1 MERDLANRLKFLQ
14 NKLKESMCLLIYYID
29 SKEIINLTNLCNCK
43 VSFSGEKIYNTI
55 YGLTKDFKTCGI
67 DTNDIYKEIIGTI
80 NEMISIE
87 NQKQLISSKS
97 PKIIELFPSE
107 LPQFISL
114 KCHYYGR
121 RGIFGFYGAKCF
133 NKIRHIDH
141 SPANGL
147 SNSSGIDFLKKSI
160 KKDQEYFEKLDK
172 LAEKRRRLKVSYTYT
187 SGPIDNPICD

>member
-14 NKLKESMCLLIYYID
+14 NKLKESMCLLIYYLD
-29 SKEIINLTNLCNCK
+29 SKEIVNLTNLCNSK
-43 VSFSGEKIYNTI
+43 ISFSGEKIYNTI
-55 YGLTKDFKTCGI
+55 YGLTKDYKTCGI
-67 DTNDIYKEIIGTI
+67 DTNDIYKEVIGNI
-80 NEMISIE
+80 NEMITIE

-107 LPQFISL
+107 LPEFISL

-133 NKIRHIDH
+133 NKIR
-141 SPANGL
+141 N
-147 SNSSGIDFLKKSI
+147 IDFLRKSI

-172 LAEKRRRLKVSYTYT
+172 LAEKRRRLKISYTYT